1 MTDTLEKR
9 NESEAEETSGS
20 SGPVEALEKMLA
32 IRLKG
37 LTPQIV
43 LKILPDVQ
51 GRRRTLKST

>member
-1 MTDTLEKR
+1 MLEKR

-37 LTPQIV
+37 LTPQMV